1 MVMTFAISKNFYK
14 KHKNDNYIYDH
25 RDKKVKLDL
34 DLRLL
39 DTRILVYEDMVKTWF
54 LQVAKY
60 LCLKNKVRINKNG
73 EFDTNEAGFVI
84 LQIATSYIEGNQQY
98 REGKSSNRNSMNMFR
113 RGIKRIFN
121 LKHKNNLIDKLYEQ
135 VRCGLFH
142 DGMTRKLV
150 TIDGNYKK
158 SIILSNK
165 SIKINPYKFLNK
177 IEDDFDNYILELKD
191 TKNTKL
197 KRNFENFLKT
207 R

>member
-1 MVMTFAISKNFYK
+1 MTFAISKNFYK
-14 KHKNDNYIYDH
+14 KHRNDNYIYDH
-25 RDKKVKLDL
+25 RNKNIKLN
-34 DLRLL
+34 LRLL

-60 LCLKNKVRINKNG
+60 LSLKNKVKINKNE

-98 REGKSSNRNSMNMFR
+98 REGKSGNRGSMDTFR

-121 LKHKNNLIDKLYEQ
+121 LKHKNSLIDKFYEQ

-158 SIILSNK
+158 SITLSDK
-165 SIKINPYKFLNK
+165 SIKINPYKFLSK
-177 IEDDFDNYILELKD
+177 IEEDFDNYISDLKD
-191 TKNTKL
+191 TKNAKL
-197 KRNFENFLKT
+197 RQNFENFLKV